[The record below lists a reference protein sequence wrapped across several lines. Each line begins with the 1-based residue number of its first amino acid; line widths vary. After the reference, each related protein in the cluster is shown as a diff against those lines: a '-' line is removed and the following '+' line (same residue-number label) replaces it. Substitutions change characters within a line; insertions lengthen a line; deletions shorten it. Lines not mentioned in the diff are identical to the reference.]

1 MTIQFS
7 RKPMAALS
15 VSLPRAES
23 AFVPGLDPAVS
34 EAAIERSACAR
45 LISAGTAMDGAASA
59 PSPAAHPYLLLTF
72 VALFWA
78 GNVVLGRAISEAI
91 PPITLNVMRW
101 TIAFGLLMPLAW
113 PQLAGKGQV
122 VREHFIQLLLLAVPS
137 TAVYNT
143 FIYLGTRT
151 TSAANAGLI
160 VGTMPIAIL
169 VLAALVG
176 EERLTARRAAGIAI
190 SFAGVVFIIA
200 RGSFT
205 VLHELSFSSGDLF
218 IIGSVISWAVYSILL
233 RRFAIPLGAFALL
246 AVLSAIGVALCI
258 PFCAWELWH
267 GERIVWSPGTL
278 AAIIYVGIFP
288 SVIATI
294 FWNAAVAQVG
304 AGTAG
309 VFTNLIP
316 IFSLILA
323 VILLKESINAFQ
335 LVGMG
340 LIFTAIW
347 LVSRQT
353 ALFQPFRLDAI
364 FNRSRKLQE
373 G

>member
-1 MTIQFS
+1 
-7 RKPMAALS
+7 
-15 VSLPRAES
+15 
-23 AFVPGLDPAVS
+23 
-34 EAAIERSACAR
+34 
-45 LISAGTAMDGAASA
+45 MDGAASA
-59 PSPAAHPYLLLTF
+59 ASPIAHPYVLLTL

-78 GNVVLGRAISEAI
+78 GNVVLGRAVSEAI
-91 PPITLNVMRW
+91 PPITLNVLRW
-101 TIAFGLLMPLAW
+101 TIAFGLLMPVAW
-113 PQLAGKGQV
+113 PQLAGKGPV
-122 VREHFIQLLLLAVPS
+122 VRKHFIELLLLAVPS
-137 TAVYNT
+137 TAIYNT

-151 TSAANAGLI
+151 TSASNAGLI

-169 VLAALVG
+169 VLAALTG

-190 SFAGVVFIIA
+190 SFAGVVLVIA

-205 VLHELSFSSGDLF
+205 ALQELSFSSGDLF

-246 AVLSAIGVALCI
+246 AVLSAIGLALCI
-258 PFCAWELWH
+258 PFCAWELWQ
-267 GERIVWSPGTL
+267 GERIVWSLGTL

-294 FWNAAVAQVG
+294 FWNVAVAKVG

-309 VFTNLIP
+309 IFTNLIP
-316 IFSLILA
+316 IFAIVLA
-323 VILLKESINAFQ
+323 VILLSEPISPFQ

-340 LIFTAIW
+340 LIFIAIW
-347 LVSRQT
+347 LVSGRQVST
-353 ALFQPFRLDAI
+353 RADPARLNSLNSNI
-364 FNRSRKLQE
+364 QE